1 MRNHAVDFFRGIA
14 ILLMVSANSY
24 SYFFSDISCPIWVRV
39 LFSTAAP
46 IFIFMSGVSLRL
58 SEENGKS
65 IDITFKRIFQIVF
78 FAVLIDVLI
87 WEILPFYTM
96 DVLYLISFSLIILLI
111 LRKWPDYIALI
122 VFALSNTLTFLF
134 YPYYI
139 FDLIELSIFNVY
151 EDYNFLTSVR
161 QTFIGGWFPV
171 FPWLGISLLGYY
183 SAKHRFV
190 LSMFSKSFFFLGLIG
205 FLGFFYLAIE
215 GIFSFNLP
223 RSSYVE
229 IFYPVTFPFF
239 TYMISIF
246 SILYYFI
253 VKNSLKFKYL
263 ELCGTYS
270 LAVYFFHVVLIRFY
284 LPIFDLENQ
293 EVSLG
298 ERLLIFS
305 SLFLLIFSHVLFI
318 FWFKRKTAKS
328 NHFLKFLLGV

>member
-14 ILLMVSANSY
+14 ILIMVSANSY
-24 SYFFSDISCPIWVRV
+24 SYFFSDISCPIGIRV
-39 LFSTAAP
+39 LFSSAAP

-65 IDITFKRIFQIVF
+65 IYKTIKRIFQIVF

-111 LRKWPDYIALI
+111 LRKLPDYFALI
-122 VFALSNTLTFLF
+122 VFALINLLTLLF
-134 YPYYI
+134 SPYYI
-139 FDLIELSIFNVY
+139 FDLVELSIFSVY
-151 EDYNFLTSVR
+151 EDYNFLTSVS

-171 FPWLGISLLGYY
+171 FPWIGISLLGYY
-183 SAKHRFV
+183 TAKHRFV
-190 LSMFSKSFFFLGLIG
+190 LSKFSRSFLVTGLIG
-205 FLGFFYLAIE
+205 FLGFLYLTIE

-223 RSSYVE
+223 RSNYME

-239 TYMISIF
+239 AYMISIF
-246 SILYYFI
+246 LILFYFI
-253 VKNSLKFKYL
+253 VKNSLKFKL
-263 ELCGTYS
+263 LKLCGTYS
-270 LAVYFFHVVLIRFY
+270 LAVYFFHVVLIKFY

-298 ERLLIFS
+298 ERLVIFS
-305 SLFLLIFSHVLFI
+305 SLFLLIFSHVLFLI
-318 FWFKRKTAKS
+318 WFERKTGKS
-328 NHFLKFLLGV
+328 YPFLKFLLGV